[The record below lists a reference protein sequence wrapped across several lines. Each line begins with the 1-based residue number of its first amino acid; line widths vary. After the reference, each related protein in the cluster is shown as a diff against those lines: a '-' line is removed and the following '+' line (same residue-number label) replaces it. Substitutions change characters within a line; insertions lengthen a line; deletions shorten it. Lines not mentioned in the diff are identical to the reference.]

1 MVEVGLA
8 APDARTGQQRRVEFV
23 VPAAVG
29 AVDEVTGDEVPE
41 AAVPVFVLGF
51 TGTSQQRRGSGT
63 GLGMHPV
70 QALAHHRAV
79 VPVQGVDQ
87 PRRAIC
93 LPGVA
98 TGAVEQA
105 PGGGQQGL
113 GRRQLRPLQG
123 RLQVQYQAC
132 PFEGVAGRGPV
143 RTEAI
148 GGVFAVVV
156 GERLPLRIEMF
167 RDTHAVGSGAGQDQ
181 ALDDPLGAQQPLRVA
196 GHVGQGEEGF
206 DAVHVAVGAPVGL
219 RVQPVAGERLAQGAL
234 LFAPEALLDDL
245 GHRLQQR
252 RRLADARH
260 HRRAGGEGDEGVQVG
275 GLAGV
280 AMTFRLRVPTVM
292 LLVAQRALQGLDT
305 MPDQFA
311 ATRNALDMRQGKAV
325 GHARGVHGLGQGA
338 TGQAA
343 FVIEVAEPLGQAR
356 SPGEGEQ
363 AQGLGVEP
371 GMVCR
376 GVKPADGHGCTFLV
390 VVSRF

>member
-1 MVEVGLA
+1 
-8 APDARTGQQRRVEFV
+8 
-23 VPAAVG
+23 
-29 AVDEVTGDEVPE
+29 
-41 AAVPVFVLGF
+41 
-51 TGTSQQRRGSGT
+51 
-63 GLGMHPV
+63 
-70 QALAHHRAV
+70 
-79 VPVQGVDQ
+79 
-87 PRRAIC
+87 
-93 LPGVA
+93 
-98 TGAVEQA
+98 
-105 PGGGQQGL
+105 
-113 GRRQLRPLQG
+113 
-123 RLQVQYQAC
+123 
-132 PFEGVAGRGPV
+132 
-143 RTEAI
+143 
-148 GGVFAVVV
+148 
-156 GERLPLRIEMF
+156 MF
-167 RDTHAVGSGAGQDQ
+167 RDAHAVGSGAGQDQ

-260 HRRAGGEGDEGVQVG
+260 HRRAGGEGDEGVQ
-275 GLAGV
+275 
-280 AMTFRLRVPTVM
+280 
-292 LLVAQRALQGLDT
+292 
-305 MPDQFA
+305 
-311 ATRNALDMRQGKAV
+311 
-325 GHARGVHGLGQGA
+325 
-338 TGQAA
+338 AA